1 MKNFVQE
8 NLFKLL
14 PWLLSGILTTAL
26 LFGDSRWTKSDLFSA
41 RIKPLECLPA
51 RVDNLDQ
58 WRMEQRYAQQ
68 QDAAQF
74 ATLKDKLA
82 SLEGQIAVNNALLL
96 ESAKQQDRI
105 LRILDRRNG
114 NEQ

>member
-1 MKNFVQE
+1 MKTFLQD

-14 PWLLSGILTTAL
+14 PWGLSVLLAVAL
-26 LFGDSRWTKSDLFSA
+26 LFGDARWIKSDLFVEKM
-41 RIKPLECLPA
+41 KPFDELPA
-51 RVDNLDQ
+51 RVDNLDA
-58 WRMEQRYAQQ
+58 WRVEQKYAQQ

-82 SLEGQIAVNNALLL
+82 SLESQMAVNNALLL

-105 LRILDRRNG
+105 LRILDKG
-114 NEQ
+114 AHQ